1 MRPKMT
7 VVFVCLGLMF
17 GFGRSLAQSPAQPGA
32 VASLPLEEVLRLY
45 RQADRPSHIHA
56 PVAPVSATVD
66 RMELRGRLLDA
77 ALDIRGT
84 FQISILNDG
93 AWVRVPLIQLGAGSH
108 LAEVPRLPRGVL
120 LVEEGSLW
128 LLTREQ
134 GHYDFDLA
142 WVEDAKIKGETRQA
156 QLKLAPATVARL
168 TVQHDAGLFS
178 LKPGFVSVGAEGAVY
193 YPKAGRLEV
202 GWARSAASAE
212 RSEQAVV
219 AERPQLEPV
228 VRRADVSVVATLQGR
243 RIVRAK
249 YELSFAGNQQILC
262 DLPEGL
268 ILRRV
273 HLNGLPVA
281 FEVEKGRVTLQVAP
295 RRAGDETAK
304 LELLLDGQGEGF
316 LLSGRKH
323 FVLPSLSWG
332 INQVQ
337 VSLHMPRVFNYRW
350 SGGSLVP
357 ATDLGEVQYAHRIP
371 TPGKSLGFRQQLVQ
385 GAPDLLLD
393 YTVDLAGNYFDGL
406 NPRRQSLT
414 PVKST
419 QAVAAQPVEA
429 AQVSAVSAQTQSQA
443 AARTSVKTSGWVSD

>member
-1 MRPKMT
+1 MRSEMT
-7 VVFVCLGLMF
+7 VAFMCLGLIF
-17 GFGRSLAQSPAQPGA
+17 ASGRSLAQAPAKPAA
-32 VASLPLEEVLRLY
+32 VASMPLEEVLRLY

-66 RMELRGRLLDA
+66 RMELKARLLDA

-84 FQISILNDG
+84 FQVSILNDG
-93 AWVRVPLIQLGAGSH
+93 AWVRVPLIQLGPGSH
-108 LAEVPRLPRGVL
+108 LAEVPRLKRGVL

-142 WVEDAKIKGETRQA
+142 WVEDAKVTGETRQA

-168 TVQHDAGLFS
+168 SVQHDAGLFS
-178 LKPGFVSVGAEGAVY
+178 LKPGFVSLGAEGAVY
-193 YPKAGRLEV
+193 YPKAGRLAV
-202 GWARSAASAE
+202 GWARSAAAAD
-212 RSEQAVV
+212 RRDQAVM

-228 VRRADVSVVATLQGR
+228 VRQADISVVATLQGR

-249 YELSFAGNQQILC
+249 YELSFAGNQEILC
-262 DLPEGL
+262 DLPDGL
-268 ILRRV
+268 VLRRV

-281 FEVEKGRVTLQVAP
+281 FEVQEGRVTLQVAP
-295 RRAGDETAK
+295 RRAGDETAR

-316 LLSGRKH
+316 LLSGRKR

-332 INQVQ
+332 INQVR

-350 SGGSLVP
+350 TGGSLAP
-357 ATDLGEVQYAHRIP
+357 TSKIAEVQYAHQIP

-385 GAPDLLLD
+385 GAPGLYLD
-393 YTVDLAGNYFDGL
+393 YTVDLAGHYFDGL
-406 NPRRQSLT
+406 NPRPRSLA
-414 PVKST
+414 PV
-419 QAVAAQPVEA
+419 APQPVEA
-429 AQVSAVSAQTQSQA
+429 AQVSTRAERQA
-443 AARTSVKTSGWVSD
+443 AVESSGWVSE